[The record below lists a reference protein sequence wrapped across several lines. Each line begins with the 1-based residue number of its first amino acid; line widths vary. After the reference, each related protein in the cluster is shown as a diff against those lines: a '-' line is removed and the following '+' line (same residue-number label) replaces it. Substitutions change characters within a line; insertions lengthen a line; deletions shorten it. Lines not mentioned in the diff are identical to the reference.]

1 MQPNCILLAMKR
13 CWTYIIGCFLIIA
26 FLFNG
31 IVPDVMILSGHV
43 NYQLVEETMAGQDDA
58 KSERNTE
65 EKQADPRTENLPD
78 APSTF
83 YIDPVLAYT
92 VVDHLNPRNTAFT
105 NAVAIPVP
113 TPPPDVTTL

>member
-1 MQPNCILLAMKR
+1 MKR
-13 CWTYIIGCFLIIA
+13 SWTKYIIGCFLIVA

-43 NYQLVEETMAGQDDA
+43 NQQLVEETMTGQDKT

-65 EKQADPRTENLPD
+65 EKQADPRAENLPD

-83 YIDPVLAYT
+83 YIDPVMAFFSA
-92 VVDHLNPRNTAFT
+92 DHIIPRNISFT
-105 NAVAIPVP
+105 DAVCIPVP
-113 TPPPDVTTL
+113 TPPPDITIL